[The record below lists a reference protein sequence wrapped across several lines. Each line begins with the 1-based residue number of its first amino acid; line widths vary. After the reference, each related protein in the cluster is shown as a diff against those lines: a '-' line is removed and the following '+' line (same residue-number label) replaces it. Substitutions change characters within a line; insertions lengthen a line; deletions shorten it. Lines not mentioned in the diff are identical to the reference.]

1 MSDFYTSTANI
12 AHKMLHMTYAKLD
25 AESKRKVQHRA
36 EALIE
41 FVNPVTRRDDDLKSA
56 LELIRASLRQ
66 ILEDKPSDET
76 GDVDTFEMCNAALN
90 IYSILAT

>member
-1 MSDFYTSTANI
+1 MSDFYSTTASI
-12 AHKMLHMTYAKLD
+12 AHKMLHMTYAKLN
-25 AESKRKVQHRA
+25 AEERKKVQHRA

-41 FVNPVTRRDDDLKSA
+41 FVNPINRRDEDLNAA

-66 ILEDKPSDET
+66 ILEDKPSNET